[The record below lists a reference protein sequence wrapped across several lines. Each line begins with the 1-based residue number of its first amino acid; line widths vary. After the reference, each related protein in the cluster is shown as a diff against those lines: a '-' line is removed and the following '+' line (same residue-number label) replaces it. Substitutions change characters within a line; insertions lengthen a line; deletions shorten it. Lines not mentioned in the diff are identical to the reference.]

1 MKSIATLLTLI
12 SFLALVSCKEK
23 TTSIVPE
30 AQSAEKNDRPKIKV
44 IFDTDAN
51 NELDDQHA
59 LAYMFLNGDVFDV
72 KGITVNT
79 TYNGKGIQ
87 GHYDEAERI
96 MQLCN
101 IKGKL
106 PLLKGADA
114 NFNEIATNFDPT
126 NFDGKEG
133 VDFLLEE
140 TKDKNTI
147 IVAVGKLTNIA
158 LALKKDPSFAD
169 RTKIVWLGSNYPEP
183 GEYNQ
188 VNDTVSMNYVLNSHI
203 PFEW

>member
-23 TTSIVPE
+23 TTNIVPE
-30 AQSAEKNDRPKIKV
+30 IQSAETSDRPKIKV

-59 LAYMFLNGDVFDV
+59 LAYMFLNGGDVFDV

-114 NFNEIATNFDPT
+114 NYKEIATDFDPS

-133 VDFLLEE
+133 GVDFF
-140 TKDKNTI
+140 T
-147 IVAVGKLTNIA
+147 G
-158 LALKKDPSFAD
+158 
-169 RTKIVWLGSNYPEP
+169 R
-183 GEYNQ
+183 NQ
-188 VNDTVSMNYVLNSHI
+188 R
-203 PFEW
+203 